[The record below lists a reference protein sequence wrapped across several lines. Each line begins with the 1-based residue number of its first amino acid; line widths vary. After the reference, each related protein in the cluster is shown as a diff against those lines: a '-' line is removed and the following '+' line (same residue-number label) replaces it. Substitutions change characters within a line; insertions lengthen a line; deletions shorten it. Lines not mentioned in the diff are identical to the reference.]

1 MSQLLKDP
9 FPEEVSRDLVH
20 GGRKRF
26 RPGNRRSFPGL
37 NYAELLFIILY
48 SSLHWYQF
56 LRSPSSRNMCD
67 SVSSPRSREKFGSFA
82 WSVLIIYLATT
93 QVIIRFWAIIHG
105 SYWLHG
111 QHWSQDNLTIINAGS
126 AGNGLAMRCFPHL
139 PGSHQALLSTG
150 GGSRWCQVYQV
161 IRVGWYRRP
170 HCFQKDGICWT
181 RFKRVWHFRW
191 CI

>member
-56 LRSPSSRNMCD
+56 LMSPSSRNICD

-82 WSVLIIYLATT
+82 WSVLVSI
-93 QVIIRFWAIIHG
+93 
-105 SYWLHG
+105 
-111 QHWSQDNLTIINAGS
+111 DNLSSNISSDHKILG
-126 AGNGLAMRCFPHL
+126 
-139 PGSHQALLSTG
+139 
-150 GGSRWCQVYQV
+150 
-161 IRVGWYRRP
+161 
-170 HCFQKDGICWT
+170 
-181 RFKRVWHFRW
+181 
-191 CI
+191 